1 MLYRETMI
9 VICRDVW
16 PVRLYS
22 HIHLFWIYNN
32 GGIFRSKKSVLFT
45 WLFIIILFKNS
56 SLIWKRL
63 HCFEILCSEIITLM
77 FCPLCAHLYLCS
89 LAWETYAKWTELFFF
104 AQTRKGN
111 TRIRI
116 KFDIYF
122 VNDEKVLQKQGVLNF
137 DNKDQ

>member
-1 MLYRETMI
+1 MEAFALLRNSML
-9 VICRDVW
+9 RD
-16 PVRLYS
+16 
-22 HIHLFWIYNN
+22 NN
-32 GGIFRSKKSVLFT
+32 
-45 WLFIIILFKNS
+45 ILS
-56 SLIWKRL
+56 TL
-63 HCFEILCSEIITLM
+63 HM

-104 AQTRKGN
+104 FAQTRKGN
-111 TRIRI
+111 TSIRI